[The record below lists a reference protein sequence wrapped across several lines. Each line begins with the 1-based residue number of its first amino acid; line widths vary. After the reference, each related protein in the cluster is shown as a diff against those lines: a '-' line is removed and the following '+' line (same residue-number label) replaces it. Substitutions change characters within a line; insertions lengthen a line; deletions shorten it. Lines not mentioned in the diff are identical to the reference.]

1 MTTTS
6 TLLVTG
12 FEPWGAHAENPSA
25 LIARALDGAA
35 IGGSARVHGAVLPV
49 SRSAMPGRL
58 QELIDETRPAL
69 VLCTGLAAG
78 YLGLAAERV
87 AVNVQDF
94 PEADNDGASPHDEA
108 IVEDGPYGLPATI
121 DVKAVRAA
129 WREHGIP
136 GYVSDSAGTYLCNMA
151 MYVALT
157 LTAPDG
163 IPAGFIHVPQL
174 AAQAAQAD
182 RLVPSMSLETMV
194 DGVRVALE
202 AAWSAASTEA
212 NAPQLAQSRR

>member
-1 MTTTS
+1 
-6 TLLVTG
+6 VTG

-25 LIARALDGAA
+25 LIALALDGAA
-35 IGGSARVHGAVLPV
+35 IGGSARVRAAVLPV
-49 SRSAMPGRL
+49 SRSAMPRRL
-58 QELIDETRPAL
+58 QELLDEAQPSL
-69 VLCTGLAAG
+69 VLC
-78 YLGLAAERV
+78 LGLAHGRMGLAVERV
-87 AVNVQDF
+87 AINVQDF
-94 PEADNDGASPHDEA
+94 DEADNDGNAPHGEA
-108 IVEDGPYGLPATI
+108 IADDGPYGLPATI
-121 DVKAVRAA
+121 DIQAVRAA

-157 LTAPDG
+157 LMAPDG

-174 AAQAAQAD
+174 ATQAAMAD

-212 NAPQLAQSRR
+212 NAPLVAQSRR